1 MPLKNLR
8 LCGRSSQVVTTG
20 AQLFDIGKAT
30 PHADSYGLKISIDG
44 RQCVK
49 IKGTAESEHST
60 ICFNIL
66 NYDNFDLSGKSYKI
80 KIFNLRG
87 THSIQEIYGLRTK
100 NEKSIAV
107 VIDVSSKK
115 NVDITFQI
123 MVSKEEPTKWEP
135 YTGGKPAPSPVYPQK
150 ISDAGNDGN
159 IVAKIE
165 GKNLI
170 DIESGIV
177 AGWNINL
184 PELKLIPGE
193 TYSLTNVNVPVNIAL
208 VEETTNTRLTVN
220 YIASGRKDTF
230 IMPDIPDA
238 KIFISGTNA
247 TWNKG
252 DLSTVKIQ
260 LELGPAATEYEPYKP
275 AQKLI
280 IPTPGGLP
288 GIPVSSGGNYTD
300 EKGQQWVCDEIDLAK
315 GERVQWIEEYR
326 FTGAEAW
333 FSWGVN
339 NITEGIT
346 GFYWYYGSVIPT
358 NHREILN
365 THAVFSRNVYGGREE
380 GTMANI
386 DSSGDDYLIW
396 SVKNE
401 YLEDVSSKDAA
412 VQSFK
417 KLLGE
422 INAKML
428 YCLTEPI
435 RTPLSPEFIA
445 AYKQLHT
452 YAPTT
457 TIINDEGAGMEV
469 AYIADTKAYID
480 GKIAEISAAIV
491 SK

>member
-1 MPLKNLR
+1 MNPITRLEYYLAKIAGTWDRRTPEPITIEEYYLAIMTGDYSGNAPWPVTRLQYYMAKAAGVWSGNTPEPVTRVEQYWAAIANGGGNVPEPVTREEHLLSIIVGAHGSTVAYVSGNPIILTDAKDNAELKGLR
-8 LCGRSSQVVTTG
+8 I
-20 AQLFDIGKAT
+20 F
-30 PHADSYGLKISIDG
+30 
-44 RQCVK
+44 
-49 IKGTAESEHST
+49 
-60 ICFNIL
+60 
-66 NYDNFDLSGKSYKI
+66 GKS
-80 KIFNLRG
+80 
-87 THSIQEIYGLRTK
+87 IQNGDPSPESPVPIV
-100 NEKSIAV
+100 NA
-107 VIDVSSKK
+107 
-115 NVDITFQI
+115 
-123 MVSKEEPTKWEP
+123 
-135 YTGGKPAPSPVYPQK
+135 GGK
-150 ISDAGNDGN
+150 GN
-159 IVAKIE
+159 IGIKIE

-170 DIESGIV
+170 DIASGTKQGYNV
-177 AGWNINL
+177 TQPN
-184 PELKLIPGE
+184 LKLVPGQ
-193 TYSLTNVNVPVNIAL
+193 TYTFTNVDATTGVSLYEA
-208 VEETTNTRLTVN
+208 TTNTNLTKSHPAAGLSKAFV
-220 YIASGRKDTF
+220 
-230 IMPDIPDA
+230 MPNIP
-238 KIFISGTNA
+238 NA
-247 TWNKG
+247 VVILAGLNGDWNTG

-346 GFYWYYGSVIPT
+346 GLYWYYGSVIPT

-457 TIINDEGAGMEV
+457 TIINNEGAGMEV
-469 AYIADTKAYID
+469 GYIQI
-480 GKIAEISAAIV
+480 
-491 SK
+491 

>member
-44 RQCVK
+44 RQRVK

-208 VEETTNTRLTVN
+208 VEETTNTRLTAN

-275 AQKLI
+275 AQTLI
-280 IPTPGGLP
+280 VSTPDGLP

-300 EKGQQWVCDEIDLAK
+300 ENGQQWVTDEVDLTK
-315 GERVQWIEEYR
+315 GVYIKKIEKIASYNNESINGSYISETGELTVGARVL
-326 FTGAEAW
+326 FVLDT
-333 FSWGVN
+333 
-339 NITEGIT
+339 
-346 GFYWYYGSVIPT
+346 SV
-358 NHREILN
+358 E
-365 THAVFSRNVYGGREE
+365 
-380 GTMANI
+380 
-386 DSSGDDYLIW
+386 
-396 SVKNE
+396 
-401 YLEDVSSKDAA
+401 
-412 VQSFK
+412 
-417 KLLGE
+417 
-422 INAKML
+422 
-428 YCLTEPI
+428 
-435 RTPLSPEFIA
+435 TPLLPETIA
-445 AYKQLHT
+445 AFRKLCMNY
-452 YAPTT
+452 PVT
-457 TIINDEGAGMEV
+457 TITNSDNCGMEV
-469 AYIADTKAYID
+469 AYTADTKAYID